1 MADPARA
8 AAKPAA
14 AVQRDPAASKK
25 PGAAAAVAAPA
36 VNGPLGALYS
46 AGPVWQLAG
55 VQAKV
60 VVGPPDDPFEREAD
74 SVAERVT
81 AGGTV
86 TRISRLPANGLSA
99 SAQRLPAR
107 GLLTDWTD
115 GTDRR
120 SVQRQA
126 EVDEEEEP
134 AQTLA
139 VQRQAEV
146 DEEEEPAQTLAVQR
160 QSEEEKEEPAQA
172 LAVQRQAEEEPVQHK
187 AEDEPLKRS
196 AFGIP
201 RVTGRTAATIHNP
214 GAGQPIAPAVRNRIE
229 PQLAADLGGVRVHTG
244 PEAHRAAASMQARAF
259 THRQHV
265 FLGRGES
272 PANLRLMAHEATHVV
287 QQGAAVQRLPL
298 VSRAPEQVQRL
309 PAFITDRLAEYARYI
324 PGYTL
329 FTVIIGYNPL
339 TGADVDRTPMNLV
352 EGIMSLVPFG
362 AAIFDKLR
370 ELGILQRAFE
380 WIEEQLDHF
389 DLSIERL
396 ERLIEEAYE
405 EMDFIRLDPFD
416 YNLGVLTRKFEG
428 LLHDVRAFAGSLVD
442 AIIELIKEAA
452 IGLAEGQLAENRAWA
467 LLKKVLHYDPL
478 RGEEVNA
485 TTEEILADF
494 LLLIGKETE
503 LAQMQERGTL
513 AETAA
518 WLDTQF
524 ATFTGLIAQLGAL
537 FSAAWDAI
545 QPENLPDLASNLQS
559 LADQVVG
566 FVQQV
571 WDFASTVA
579 LKVLELI
586 KKSLLGWL
594 ASFADEAPGFHLITV
609 ILGRNPFTEEAVPRT
624 AENIIRG
631 FITLLPGGNATYQQL
646 AETGTIAQ
654 AAAAIE
660 GAMAELGISWELITG
675 IFLGIWDGLSID
687 DLLDPVGAFTRIVDQ
702 FGEPISRVF
711 AFIRVVL
718 RELFALILELMGFPS
733 DLIGSIISNALQ
745 AFESIKR
752 DPIGFFKNMLAS
764 VKQGFSQFFDNI
776 LQHLLGGLVD
786 WLFRGLREAGIEPP
800 ADLSLGSILD
810 FVLQV
815 LGISMERIWQK
826 LAEHVGQETVDRI
839 RGAVDRLVG
848 IWSFVRDVQERGV
861 GAIWEYIEGQISG
874 LWDMVLE
881 QARNWI
887 MERIVNRAIQWLLS
901 LLDPTGIMPV
911 INSFMAFFRAVQSAI
926 DYLRDILAI
935 INDYVSTVAAIARGE
950 LQPGADRLEQGLAN
964 AIPVAIGFLA
974 NQFGLGRIGDKIA
987 EIVGGIRGLVDRALD
1002 WLIGRAVSAVQSV
1015 LNILGFGPGE
1025 EALPP
1030 EPAAE
1035 GPSSDFEME
1044 NWWLERRTFTDA
1056 SGRTHTLQF
1065 DGTAQSAQLVVHSDE
1080 QVVSD
1085 WLVARREAASPGMR
1099 PLVEEA
1105 LVAYARFNEARS
1117 NLETL
1122 RTEFE
1127 QLPEADREA
1136 RRAEYGTVYR
1146 IFTASLRDLGRT
1158 FSALPVEAEPAR
1170 IVLRLPPQKPSA
1182 LYQQHVR
1189 SGRLQHSRQRPARHT
1204 NQLQRWEQ
1212 HARTEITNEWLDY
1225 GRRLGLPDERIL
1237 RPDWDRRGASVPMQ
1251 VDHRIEW
1258 QVRPLGDEST
1268 LDEPWNYELLDSASN
1283 RASGSAIDNNIQ
1295 AERQRIATE
1304 TGDQSWLARDL
1315 TFSAVEGG
1323 GSSGR
1328 RWSLE
1333 EIANGEHLQVF
1344 ARRNGGPGTSG
1355 ALLSAETAAEERS
1368 DEGRSAS
1375 GAEIRSGI
1383 ESGLR
1388 ILERRDP
1395 ARGANLRTVVTRRL
1409 QERSWDDIKAELGVS
1424 QAELGRLRSLLT
1436 SVGITV

>member
-1 MADPARA
+1 MADAARTA
-8 AAKPAA
+8 PKPTV
-14 AVQRDPAASKK
+14 AVQRETTASKK
-25 PGAAAAVAAPA
+25 AAPA
-36 VNGPLGALYS
+36 SPVVAPAVDGRNGLLYA
-46 AGPVWQLAG
+46 AGPAMRLG
-55 VQAKV
+55 VQCKV
-60 VVGPPDDPFEREAD
+60 VVGPPDDPFEQEAD
-74 SVAERVT
+74 RVAERVS
-81 AGGTV
+81 AGGPAMPV
-86 TRISRLPANGLSA
+86 LRLPRGGWGLGTGGWGLGEA
-99 SAQRLPAR
+99 AQRVA
-107 GLLTDWTD
+107 
-115 GTDRR
+115 
-120 SVQRQA
+120 VQREAA
-126 EVDEEEEP
+126 EEEEEP

-139 VQRQAEV
+139 VQRETA
-146 DEEEEPAQTLAVQR
+146 EEEEERAQLKAGPFVNGVPRVSAQT
-160 QSEEEKEEPAQA
+160 
-172 LAVQRQAEEEPVQHK
+172 
-187 AEDEPLKRS
+187 
-196 AFGIP
+196 
-201 RVTGRTAATIHNP
+201 TAAIRNP
-214 GAGQPIAPAVRNRIE
+214 GAGLPITPYVRSRIE
-229 PQLAADLGGVRVHTG
+229 PVVGADLGRARIHTG
-244 PEAHRAAASMQARAF
+244 GDANRAATSLHARAF
-259 THRQHV
+259 THRHHI
-265 FLGRGES
+265 FLGSGES
-272 PANLRLMAHEATHVV
+272 AHDLRLMAHEATHVV
-287 QQGAAVQRLPL
+287 QQGAASAWGAPRI
-298 VSRAPEQVQRL
+298 SRAPDQVQRL
-309 PAFITDRLAEYARYI
+309 PAFIAEELDSYARYI

-329 FTVIIGYNPL
+329 FTVIVGYNPL
-339 TGADVDRTPMNLV
+339 LGESVERNATNLLQGLMGLTPAGTYV
-352 EGIMSLVPFG
+352 
-362 AAIFDKLR
+362 FDKLNEYGIIQDAFAWVEG
-370 ELGILQRAFE
+370 ELNRL
-380 WIEEQLDHF
+380 
-389 DLSIERL
+389 DLSLERIERT
-396 ERLIEEAYE
+396 IEAAYE

-416 YNLGVLTRKFEG
+416 YNLAVLRRHFGALYDDVVSFAASLVNRIMEMIKEAVVGVAEG
-428 LLHDVRAFAGSLVD
+428 LLAD
-442 AIIELIKEAA
+442 
-452 IGLAEGQLAENRAWA
+452 NRAWA

-478 RGEEVNA
+478 RGESVEA

-524 ATFTGLIAQLGAL
+524 ATFAGLIAELGGL
-537 FSAAWDAI
+537 FSAAWEAI
-545 QPENLPDLASNLQS
+545 QPENLPDLPTNLQS
-559 LADQVVG
+559 LVSNVG
-566 FVQQV
+566 GFLQRV

-594 ASFADEAPGFHLITV
+594 SSFANEVPGFHLVTV

-654 AAAAIE
+654 AAARIE

-675 IFLGIWDGLSID
+675 IFTGIWNGLTID
-687 DLLDPVGAFTRIVDQ
+687 DLLDPIGAFTRIVDQ
-702 FGEPISRVF
+702 FGEPISRLF

-718 RELFALILELMGFPS
+718 RELFMLILQLMNFPS
-733 DLIGSIISNALQ
+733 DLIGSIISNAMQ
-745 AFESIKR
+745 AFESIKN
-752 DPIGFFKNMLAS
+752 DPVGFFKNMLAA

-800 ADLSLGSILD
+800 ADLSLGSVLD

-826 LAEHVGQETVDRI
+826 LAEHIGQETVDRI
-839 RGAVDRLVG
+839 RGAIDRLVG
-848 IWSFVRDVQERGV
+848 IWTFVRDVQERGV
-861 GAIWEYIEGQISG
+861 AAIWEYIEGQISG

-881 QARNWI
+881 QAKNWI
-887 MERIVNRAIQWLLS
+887 MERIINRAVQWLLS

-950 LQPGADRLEQGLAN
+950 IQPGADRLEQGLAN

-987 EIVGGIRGLVDRALD
+987 EIVEGIRGLVDRALD

-1015 LNILGFGPGE
+1015 LAALGLSPGQE
-1025 EALPP
+1025 EAPP

-1035 GPSSDFEME
+1035 GPASDFEME
-1044 NWWLERRTFTDA
+1044 NWWLEQRTFTDS

-1085 WLVARREAASPGMR
+1085 WLVTRREEASPEIR

-1105 LVAYARFNEARS
+1105 LAAFARFSEARG

-1122 RTEFE
+1122 RAEFE
-1127 QLPEADREA
+1127 QLPEADQEA
-1136 RRAEYGTVYR
+1136 RRAEYETVYH

-1170 IVLRLPPQKPSA
+1170 IVLRLPPQKSSA

-1204 NQLQRWEQ
+1204 NQLQRWDQ

-1237 RPDWDRRGASVPMQ
+1237 RPDWDRRGVRVPMQ
-1251 VDHRIEW
+1251 VDHRVEW

-1268 LDEPWNYELLDSASN
+1268 LDEPWNYELLDAASN
-1283 RASGSAIDNNIQ
+1283 RTSGSAMDANIQ

-1304 TGDQSWLARDL
+1304 TGDHSWLARDL
-1315 TFSAVEGG
+1315 TFTAVEGG
-1323 GSSGR
+1323 GSAGR

-1333 EIANGEHLQVF
+1333 DIANGVHLQVYSQRYGEP
-1344 ARRNGGPGTSG
+1344 ATSG
-1355 ALLSAETAAEERS
+1355 ALPSVETAAEAQS
-1368 DEGRSAS
+1368 DEGHVAAS
-1375 GAEIRSGI
+1375 TERRTGV

-1388 ILERRDP
+1388 SLERRYP
-1395 ARGANLRTVVTRRL
+1395 SQGPKLRSIVSMRL
-1409 QERSWDDIKAELGVS
+1409 QERNWDEIRASLAIGPTELH
-1424 QAELGRLRSLLT
+1424 RLRDLLAGA
-1436 SVGITV
+1436 GIHA

>member
-1 MADPARA
+1 MDSTARA

-14 AVQRDPAASKK
+14 IVQREPAASKK
-25 PGAAAAVAAPA
+25 PGAAAPVVATAA
-36 VNGPLGALYS
+36 NGPLGALYS
-46 AGPVWQLAG
+46 AGPMWGLALF
-55 VQAKV
+55 AKTKV
-60 VVGPPDDPFEREAD
+60 VVEPPDDPFEREAD
-74 SVAERVT
+74 AVAERVT
-81 AGGTV
+81 AGGPV
-86 TRISRLPANGLSA
+86 TRIARLPANGRNEA
-99 SAQRLPAR
+99 AQRLAAG

-115 GTDRR
+115 GTDPR
-120 SVQRQA
+120 SVRRKD

-134 AQTLA
+134 AQKLA
-139 VQRQAEV
+139 VQRQPG
-146 DEEEEPAQTLAVQR
+146 EEPLQR
-160 QSEEEKEEPAQA
+160 RPG
-172 LAVQRQAEEEPVQHK
+172 
-187 AEDEPLKRS
+187 DEPLRRN
-196 AFGIP
+196 AFGDPHI
-201 RVTGRTAATIHNP
+201 TGRTAAAIHHP
-214 GAGQPIAPAVRNRIE
+214 GAGQPIAPAVRSRIE
-229 PQLAADLGGVRVHTG
+229 AQLAADLGGVRVHAG
-244 PEAHRAAASMQARAF
+244 PEANRAAASLQARAF
-259 THRQHV
+259 THRQHI

-272 PANLRLMAHEATHVV
+272 TTNLRLMAHEATHVV
-287 QQGAAVQRLPL
+287 HQGAAVQRLPL

-339 TGADVDRTPMNLV
+339 TGADVERTPMNLV

-362 AAIFDKLR
+362 AAIFDKLS

-389 DLSIERL
+389 DLSLGRL

-416 YNLGVLTRKFEG
+416 YNLGVLMGVLTRKFEG

-442 AIIELIKEAA
+442 AIIQMIKEAA
-452 IGLAEGQLAENRAWA
+452 IGLAEGLLAENRAWA

-494 LLLIGKETE
+494 LLLIGKESE

-545 QPENLPDLASNLQS
+545 QPENLLDLTSNLQS

-579 LKVLELI
+579 LTVLELI

-594 ASFADEAPGFHLITV
+594 ASFADEAPGFHLVTV

-646 AETGTIAQ
+646 AETGAIAQ

-675 IFLGIWDGLSID
+675 IFLGIWDSLTID

-702 FGEPISRVF
+702 FGEPISRVY

-718 RELFALILELMGFPS
+718 RELFTLILELMGFPS
-733 DLIGSIISNALQ
+733 DLIGSIISNAMQ

-752 DPIGFFKNMLAS
+752 DPIGFFKNMLAA

-800 ADLSLGSILD
+800 DDLSLGSILD

-815 LGISMERIWQK
+815 LGISIERIWQK
-826 LAEHVGQETVDRI
+826 LAEHIGQETVDRI

-848 IWSFVRDVQERGV
+848 IWTFVRDVQERGV
-861 GAIWEYIEGQISG
+861 AAIWQYIEGQISG

-926 DYLRDILAI
+926 DYLRDILVI
-935 INDYVSTVAAIARGE
+935 VNDYVSTVASIARGE

-964 AIPVAIGFLA
+964 SIPVAIGFLA
-974 NQFGLGRIGDKIA
+974 NQFGLGRIGDKIV

-1015 LNILGFGPGE
+1015 LNILGFCPGE
-1025 EALPP
+1025 EAPPP

-1044 NWWLERRTFTDA
+1044 NWWLEHRTFTDA
-1056 SGRTHTLQF
+1056 SGSSHTLQF
-1065 DGTAQSAQLVVHSDE
+1065 AGTAPSAQLVVHSDE

-1146 IFTASLRDLGRT
+1146 IFAASLRDLGRT
-1158 FSALPVEAEPAR
+1158 FSALAVEAEPGR

-1225 GRRLGLPDERIL
+1225 GRRLGLPDER
-1237 RPDWDRRGASVPMQ
+1237 
-1251 VDHRIEW
+1251 
-1258 QVRPLGDEST
+1258 
-1268 LDEPWNYELLDSASN
+1268 
-1283 RASGSAIDNNIQ
+1283 RASGSAIDNTIQ

-1333 EIANGEHLQVF
+1333 EIANGEHLQVY

-1355 ALLSAETAAEERS
+1355 ALPSAETAAEERS

-1375 GAEIRSGI
+1375 GTEIRSSI

-1424 QAELGRLRSLLT
+1424 QAELARLRSLLT
-1436 SVGITV
+1436 SAGITV

>member
-1 MADPARA
+1 
-8 AAKPAA
+8 
-14 AVQRDPAASKK
+14 
-25 PGAAAAVAAPA
+25 
-36 VNGPLGALYS
+36 
-46 AGPVWQLAG
+46 
-55 VQAKV
+55 
-60 VVGPPDDPFEREAD
+60 
-74 SVAERVT
+74 
-81 AGGTV
+81 
-86 TRISRLPANGLSA
+86 
-99 SAQRLPAR
+99 
-107 GLLTDWTD
+107 
-115 GTDRR
+115 
-120 SVQRQA
+120 
-126 EVDEEEEP
+126 
-134 AQTLA
+134 
-139 VQRQAEV
+139 
-146 DEEEEPAQTLAVQR
+146 
-160 QSEEEKEEPAQA
+160 
-172 LAVQRQAEEEPVQHK
+172 
-187 AEDEPLKRS
+187 
-196 AFGIP
+196 
-201 RVTGRTAATIHNP
+201 
-214 GAGQPIAPAVRNRIE
+214 
-229 PQLAADLGGVRVHTG
+229 
-244 PEAHRAAASMQARAF
+244 
-259 THRQHV
+259 
-265 FLGRGES
+265 
-272 PANLRLMAHEATHVV
+272 
-287 QQGAAVQRLPL
+287 
-298 VSRAPEQVQRL
+298 
-309 PAFITDRLAEYARYI
+309 
-324 PGYTL
+324 
-329 FTVIIGYNPL
+329 L
-339 TGADVDRTPMNLV
+339 TGSRVERNAMNLV
-352 EGIMSLVPFG
+352 EGVMGLVPFG
-362 AAIFDKLR
+362 TAIFDKLR
-370 ELGILQRAFE
+370 ELGILQRAFA
-380 WIEEQLDHF
+380 WIEGELARF
-389 DLSIERL
+389 DLSLGRL

-405 EMDFIRLDPFD
+405 EMDFLRLDPFD
-416 YNLGVLTRKFEG
+416 YNLAVLTRKFNS
-428 LLHDVRAFAGSLVD
+428 LLNDLRAFANSLVD
-442 AIIELIKEAA
+442 AIIELIKEAVL
-452 IGLAEGQLAENRAWA
+452 GVAEELLAENQAWA

-478 RGEEVNA
+478 RSEPVEA

-494 LLLIGKETE
+494 LRLIGKETE

-524 ATFTGLIAQLGAL
+524 AIFTGLLAEMGSL
-537 FSAAWDAI
+537 FSAVWEAI
-545 QPENLPDLASNLQS
+545 QPENLPDLTSNLQN
-559 LADQVVG
+559 LATRVFG

-594 ASFADEAPGFHLITV
+594 SSFADEVPGFHLITV

-675 IFLGIWDGLSID
+675 IFSGIWDSLTID
-687 DLLDPVGAFTRIVDQ
+687 DLLDPIGAFTRIVEQ

-718 RELFALILELMGFPS
+718 RELFLLILQLMNFPT
-733 DLIGSIISNALQ
+733 DLIGSIIDNAMQ

-752 DPIGFFKNMLAS
+752 DPIGFFKNMLAA

-786 WLFRGLREAGIEPP
+786 WLFRGLREAGVEPP
-800 ADLSLGSILD
+800 ADLSLASILD

-826 LAEHVGQETVDRI
+826 LAEHIGQETVDRI
-839 RGAVDRLVG
+839 RGAIDRLVG
-848 IWSFVRDVQERGV
+848 IWTFVRDVQERGV
-861 GAIWEYIEGQISG
+861 AAIWEYIEGQISG

-911 INSFMAFFRAVQSAI
+911 INSFMAFFNAVQSAI
-926 DYLRDILAI
+926 EYLRDILAI
-935 INDYVSTVAAIARGE
+935 INDYVSTMAAIARGE
-950 LQPGADRLEQGLAN
+950 IQPGAERLEQGLAN
-964 AIPVAIGFLA
+964 AIPVAIGFLG

-987 EIVGGIRGLVDRALD
+987 EIVGGIHDLVDRALD
-1002 WLIGRAVSAVQSV
+1002 WLIERAVSAVQSV

-1025 EALPP
+1025 EAPPP

-1044 NWWLERRTFTDA
+1044 NWWLEQRTFTDA
-1056 SGRTHTLQF
+1056 SGRSHTLQF
-1065 DGTAQSAQLVVHSDE
+1065 EGTAQSAQLVVHSEE

-1099 PLVEEA
+1099 PLVEDA
-1105 LVAYARFNEARS
+1105 LVAYARFNETRN

-1122 RTEFE
+1122 RAEFE
-1127 QLPEADREA
+1127 QLSEADQEA
-1136 RRAEYGTVYR
+1136 RRAEYTTVYR

-1158 FSALPVEAEPAR
+1158 FSALPVEAEPGR

-1182 LYQQHVR
+1182 LYQQHAR

-1204 NQLQRWEQ
+1204 SQLQRWEQ

-1268 LDEPWNYELLDSASN
+1268 LDEPWNYELLDAASN
-1283 RASGSAIDNNIQ
+1283 RASGSAIDANIQ

-1304 TGDQSWLARDL
+1304 TGDQSWLARDF
-1315 TFSAVEGG
+1315 TFTAVEGG
-1323 GSSGR
+1323 GSAGQ

-1333 EIANGEHLQVF
+1333 QITNGVHLQVY
-1344 ARRNGGPGTSG
+1344 ARRHGGPGASG
-1355 ALLSAETAAEERS
+1355 ALPSAETAAEAQT
-1368 DEGRSAS
+1368 DEGRAAS
-1375 GAEIRSGI
+1375 GSEGRASV

-1388 ILERRDP
+1388 SLERRYP
-1395 ARGANLRTVVTRRL
+1395 ARAANLRAVVTHRL
-1409 QERSWDDIKAELGVS
+1409 HERSWSDIKAELGVS
-1424 QAELGRLRSLLT
+1424 QTELDRLRTLLAGA
-1436 SVGITV
+1436 GINA